1 MHKNVSFSMLN
12 KNKKLI
18 IIYILIELC
27 RCYHKC
33 VNGYCIGAPDYTCK
47 CDLGWTGPDCAINC
61 GCNNHSTCND
71 RPGICDQCQ
80 DWTTGQF
87 CEYCK

>member
-1 MHKNVSFSMLN
+1 M
-12 KNKKLI
+12 
-18 IIYILIELC
+18 Y
-27 RCYHKC
+27 RCFHKC

-61 GCNNHSTCND
+61 GCNNHSTCNE
-71 RPGICDQCQ
+71 RAGKCDQCK

>member
-1 MHKNVSFSMLN
+1 MHSKYNGQITKIPLYMPMS
-12 KNKKLI
+12 
-18 IIYILIELC
+18 IIY
-27 RCYHKC
+27 RCFHKC

-61 GCNNHSTCND
+61 GCNNHSTCNE
-71 RPGICDQCQ
+71 RAGKCDQCK